1 MTRTDL
7 CGQLIQQPYPIAMN
21 NLSALSETLIQLKKE
36 GYTEDFSL
44 RSGCAEYPGGAIQL
58 FPDEFIVG
66 KHFLFEGP
74 TRPTRP

>member
-21 NLSALSETLIQLKKE
+21 NLSALSETLTQLKKE

-44 RSGCAEYPGGAIQL
+44 RSSCAEYPGGAI
-58 FPDEFIVG
+58 
-66 KHFLFEGP
+66 
-74 TRPTRP
+74 